1 MFKPTTFKPGKW
13 NVICDVCG
21 RKYKATDLKKRWDGL
36 MVCSEDWEMRHPQ
49 DLIRPIKERN
59 SVPWTRPRP
68 TDIDVVVCSVTDVS
82 SIVGVG
88 VVGCMMVGFEG
99 ASDGY
104 TPDQLE
110 NILYPPTFNP
120 NTL

>member
-1 MFKPTTFKPGKW
+1 MIKKTYWRSGSW

-21 RKYKATDLKKRWDGL
+21 QKYKAEQLRKRWDGL
-36 MVCSEDWEMRHPQ
+36 MVCPEDWEMRHPQ

-68 TDIDVVVCSVTDVS
+68 EDIMVDVCTLSG
-82 SIVGVG
+82 INGVAGIG
-88 VVGCMMVGFEG
+88 VAGCAV
-99 ASDGY
+99 AGY
-104 TPDQLE
+104 NNFTPDPDTIVE
-110 NILYPPTFNP
+110 DLYPPTFNP

>member
-1 MFKPTTFKPGKW
+1 MIKKTYWRSGSW

-21 RKYKATDLKKRWDGL
+21 EKFKADQLRKRWDGL
-36 MVCSEDWEMRHPQ
+36 MVCSEDWEIRHPQ

-68 TDIDVVVCSVTDVS
+68 TDIEVLVCSLAGINGVA
-82 SIVGVG
+82 GVG
-88 VVGCMMVGFEG
+88 IAGCAVAGNNNNIL
-99 ASDGY
+99 APADI
-104 TPDQLE
+104 DA
-110 NILYPPTFNP
+110 ILYPPTFNL